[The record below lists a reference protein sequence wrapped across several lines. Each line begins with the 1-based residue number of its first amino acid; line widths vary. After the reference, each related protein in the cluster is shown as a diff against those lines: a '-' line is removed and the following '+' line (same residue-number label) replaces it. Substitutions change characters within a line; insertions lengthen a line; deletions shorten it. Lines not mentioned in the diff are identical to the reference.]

1 MARETLNREQIVRAA
16 IELLD
21 AEGIDGLS
29 MRKLGQKLGSAATA
43 MYWHVGN
50 KENLL
55 VLAADEV
62 WREITLPDVPAVG
75 WRTAARELMYAA
87 RELCDRHRWLVR
99 VITTYAGY
107 SEGMAGFQER
117 AYETFE
123 AAGFRDADL
132 DWAVSTP
139 FMFVTGLAFMSST
152 DAAEVKERTSA
163 DGAAQSEADAALVAQ
178 ASAIAEKYPRLV
190 ASMEGQAQRG
200 QTFSEQVDAV
210 FEFGVET
217 ILDGLAARLAARAD
231 AVRVVSE

>member
-55 VLAADEV
+55 ALAADEV
-62 WREITLPDVPAVG
+62 WGEVRLPDVPKVG
-75 WRTAARELMYAA
+75 WRAAARELMYAA

-99 VITTYAGY
+99 VITTYVGY
-107 SEGMAGFQER
+107 SEGMARFQEC

-123 AAGFRDADL
+123 TAGFRDADL

-139 FMFVTGLAFMSST
+139 FMFVTGLAFMT
-152 DAAEVKERTSA
+152 TTEAAEIKERASQ
-163 DGAAQSEADAALVAQ
+163 DGAEQPEDEAAAIAQ
-178 ASAIAEKYPRLV
+178 AHAIAAKYPRLA
-190 ASMEGQAQRG
+190 ASGEAQARRG
-200 QTFSEQVDAV
+200 ESFAEQVEEV
-210 FEFGVET
+210 FAFGVET
-217 ILDGLAARLAARAD
+217 ILDGLEARLAAR
-231 AVRVVSE
+231 SESV

>member
-21 AEGIDGLS
+21 EEGIDGLS
-29 MRKLGQKLGSAATA
+29 MRKLGQRLGSAATA

-55 VLAADEV
+55 VLAADQVWAEV
-62 WREITLPDVPAVG
+62 RLPDVPTVG
-75 WRTAARELMYAA
+75 WRAAARELMYAA

-107 SEGMAGFQER
+107 SEGMARFQER

-152 DAAEVKERTSA
+152 DAAEVKRRAEQDA
-163 DGAAQSEADAALVAQ
+163 AAQPEDEAALVAQ
-178 ASAIAEKYPRLV
+178 ATALAEKYPRLR
-190 ASMEGQAQRG
+190 ASMEAQAQRG
-200 QTFSEQVDAV
+200 QTFAEQVEEV
-210 FEFGVET
+210 FAFGVET
-217 ILDGLAARLAARAD
+217 ILAGMEARLAARSD
-231 AVRVVSE
+231 AV

>member
-21 AEGIDGLS
+21 EDGIDGLS
-29 MRKLGQKLGSAATA
+29 MRKLGQRLSSAATA

-62 WREITLPDVPAVG
+62 WDEVRLPDVPTVG
-75 WRTAARELMYAA
+75 WRAAARELMYTA

-107 SEGMAGFQER
+107 SEGMARFQEC

-152 DAAEVKERTSA
+152 EAADVKKRAEQDAA
-163 DGAAQSEADAALVAQ
+163 AQPEEEAALVAQ
-178 ASAIAEKYPRLV
+178 ANALAEKYPRLR
-190 ASMEGQAQRG
+190 ASMEAQAQRG
-200 QTFSEQVDAV
+200 QTFAEQVDEV
-210 FEFGVET
+210 FAFGVET
-217 ILDGLAARLAARAD
+217 ILAGMEARLAARSD
-231 AVRVVSE
+231 AV

>member
-29 MRKLGQKLGSAATA
+29 MRKLGQRLGSAATA

-55 VLAADEV
+55 LLAADEV
-62 WREITLPDVPAVG
+62 WSEVRLPDVQAVG
-75 WRTAARELMYAA
+75 WRPAARELMYAV

-99 VITTYAGY
+99 VITTYLAY
-107 SEGMAGFQER
+107 SEGMARFQEC

-123 AAGFRDADL
+123 TAGFRDADL

-139 FMFVTGLAFMSST
+139 FMFVTGLAFMST
-152 DAAEVKERTSA
+152 TEVAEVKQRASQDA
-163 DGAAQSEADAALVAQ
+163 AAQPEEEAAVLAQ
-178 ASAIAEKYPRLV
+178 ANALAAKYPRLG
-190 ASMEGQAQRG
+190 ASLEGQAQRG
-200 QTFSEQVDAV
+200 QTFTEQVEEV
-210 FEFGVET
+210 FAFGVET
-217 ILDGLAARLAARAD
+217 ILDGLEARLKAGERA
-231 AVRVVSE
+231 E

>member
-21 AEGIDGLS
+21 EEGIDGLS
-29 MRKLGQKLGSAATA
+29 MRKLGQRLGSAATA

-55 VLAADEV
+55 VLAADQVWGEV
-62 WREITLPDVPAVG
+62 LLPDVPTVG
-75 WRTAARELMYAA
+75 WRAAARELMYAA

-107 SEGMAGFQER
+107 SEGMARFQER

-152 DAAEVKERTSA
+152 DAAEVKRRAEQDA
-163 DGAAQSEADAALVAQ
+163 AAQPEDEAALVAQ
-178 ASAIAEKYPRLV
+178 ATALAEKYPRLR
-190 ASMEGQAQRG
+190 ASMEAQAQRG
-200 QTFSEQVDAV
+200 QTFAEQVDEV
-210 FEFGVET
+210 FAFGVET
-217 ILDGLAARLAARAD
+217 ILAGMEARLAARSD
-231 AVRVVSE
+231 AV

>member
-1 MARETLNREQIVRAA
+1 MPRETLNREQIVRAA

-29 MRKLGQKLGSAATA
+29 MRKLGQKLDSAATA

-55 VLAADEV
+55 MLAADEV
-62 WREITLPDVPAVG
+62 WREVRLPDVATVG
-75 WRTAARELMYAA
+75 WRTAARELMHSA

-107 SEGMAGFQER
+107 SDGLARFQEC

-152 DAAEVKERTSA
+152 EAAEVKKR
-163 DGAAQSEADAALVAQ
+163 AAQDTAALAEQEAALVAQ
-178 ASAIAEKYPRLV
+178 ANALAEKYPRLR
-190 ASMEGQAQRG
+190 ASMEAQAQRG
-200 QTFSEQVDAV
+200 ESFVEQVDEV
-210 FEFGVET
+210 FAFGVET
-217 ILDGLAARLAARAD
+217 ILDGLEARLAAPK
-231 AVRVVSE
+231 

>member
-55 VLAADEV
+55 LLAADEV
-62 WREITLPDVPAVG
+62 WSEVRLPDVPAVG
-75 WRTAARELMYAA
+75 WRPAARELMYAA

-99 VITTYAGY
+99 VITTYVGY
-107 SEGMAGFQER
+107 SEGMARFQEC

-139 FMFVTGLAFMSST
+139 FMFVTGLAFMTST
-152 DAAEVKERTSA
+152 DAAEVKERA
-163 DGAAQSEADAALVAQ
+163 MQDAADQPEDEAAAVAQ
-178 ASAIAEKYPRLV
+178 AAAIAAKYPRLS
-190 ASMEGQAQRG
+190 ASIQAQERRG
-200 QTFSEQVDAV
+200 ESFGEQVDEV
-210 FEFGVET
+210 FAFGVET

-231 AVRVVSE
+231 SV

>member
-21 AEGIDGLS
+21 EEGIDGLS
-29 MRKLGQKLGSAATA
+29 MRKLGQRLNSAATA

-50 KENLL
+50 KDSLL
-55 VLAADEV
+55 MLAADEV
-62 WREITLPDVPAVG
+62 WGEVRLPDVATVG
-75 WRTAARELMYAA
+75 WRAAARELMYAA

-107 SEGMAGFQER
+107 SEGMARFQEC

-123 AAGFRDADL
+123 TAGFRDADL

-152 DAAEVKERTSA
+152 DAAEVKKRAEQ
-163 DGAAQSEADAALVAQ
+163 DAATQPEEEAALVAQ
-178 ASAIAEKYPRLV
+178 ANAIAARYPRLH
-190 ASMEGQAQRG
+190 ASMEAQARRG
-200 QTFSEQVDAV
+200 ESFEQQVDEV
-210 FEFGVET
+210 FAFGAET
-217 ILDGLAARLAARAD
+217 ILDGLEARLAARSD
-231 AVRVVSE
+231 AV

>member
-1 MARETLNREQIVRAA
+1 MARETLNREQIVGAA

-62 WREITLPDVPAVG
+62 WGEVTLPDVPAVG
-75 WRTAARELMYAA
+75 WRAAARELMYAA
-87 RELCDRHRWLVR
+87 HELTGRHRWLVR
-99 VITTYAGY
+99 VITTYVAY
-107 SEGMAGFQER
+107 SEGMARFQEC

-139 FMFVTGLAFMSST
+139 FMFVTGMAFMTTT
-152 DAAEVKERTSA
+152 DAAEVKQRASSG
-163 DGAAQSEADAALVAQ
+163 DAAQPEDEAAVVAQVAALA
-178 ASAIAEKYPRLV
+178 AKYPRLS
-190 ASMEGQAQRG
+190 ASMQAQGQRG
-200 QTFSEQVDAV
+200 LTFGEEVEKV
-210 FEFGVET
+210 FAFGVET
-217 ILDGLAARLAARAD
+217 ILDGMAARLAAGRDAD
-231 AVRVVSE
+231 

>member
-29 MRKLGQKLGSAATA
+29 MRKLGQRLGSAATA

-55 VLAADEV
+55 LLAADEV
-62 WREITLPDVPAVG
+62 WSEVRLPDVQAVG
-75 WRTAARELMYAA
+75 WRPAARELMYAV

-99 VITTYAGY
+99 VITTYFAY
-107 SEGMAGFQER
+107 SEGMARFQEC

-123 AAGFRDADL
+123 TAGFRDADL

-139 FMFVTGLAFMSST
+139 FMFVTGLAFMST
-152 DAAEVKERTSA
+152 TEAAEVKQRASQDA
-163 DGAAQSEADAALVAQ
+163 AAQPEEEAAVLAQ
-178 ASAIAEKYPRLV
+178 ANALAAKFPRLG
-190 ASMEGQAQRG
+190 ASVEAQAQRG
-200 QTFSEQVDAV
+200 QSFADQVEEV
-210 FEFGVET
+210 FAFGVET
-217 ILDGLAARLAARAD
+217 ILDGLAARLKAA
-231 AVRVVSE
+231 

>member
-55 VLAADEV
+55 LLAANEVWDEV
-62 WREITLPDVPAVG
+62 RLPDVPTVG
-75 WRTAARELMYAA
+75 WRAAARELMYAA

-99 VITTYAGY
+99 VITSYYAAG
-107 SEGMAGFQER
+107 EGMALFQEC

-139 FMFVTGLAFMSST
+139 FMFVTGLAFMST
-152 DAAEVKERTSA
+152 TEVAEVRKRATQDE
-163 DGAAQSEADAALVAQ
+163 AARAEDEAALVAQ
-178 ASAIAEKYPRLV
+178 IDALAKKYPRLR
-190 ASMEGQAQRG
+190 ASMEAQAQRG
-200 QTFSEQVDAV
+200 QSFSEQIDEV
-210 FEFGVET
+210 FAFGVET
-217 ILDGLAARLAARAD
+217 ILAGLEARLAARSD
-231 AVRVVSE
+231 SI

>member
-21 AEGIDGLS
+21 AEGIEGLS
-29 MRKLGQKLGSAATA
+29 MRKLGQRLGSAATA

-62 WREITLPDVPAVG
+62 WSEVRLPDVAMVG

-99 VITTYAGY
+99 VITSYAAAG
-107 SEGMAGFQER
+107 EGLARFQER

-139 FMFVTGLAFMSST
+139 FMFVTGLAIMSSS
-152 DAAEVKERTSA
+152 DAAEVKKRAEQDA
-163 DGAAQSEADAALVAQ
+163 AAQPEQEAQ
-178 ASAIAEKYPRLV
+178 AVAHMNALAAKYPRLG
-190 ASMEGQAQRG
+190 ASMAAQAQRG
-200 QTFSEQVDAV
+200 QGFVEQVDEV
-210 FEFGVET
+210 FAFGVET
-217 ILDGLAARLAARAD
+217 ILDGLTARLAGRSE
-231 AVRVVSE
+231 AV